1 MVHESISKST
11 YLEREGNMAEKR
23 NYLQVVADVCRVF
36 GTTTDRD
43 KILHM
48 IVGSAVEKMQAK
60 AACLFMPTAQ
70 NQEYKVVAQKGL
82 SQKYLRRG
90 IGNVENIPKIL
101 LRKGYIYYP
110 DVTVDTRLEK
120 REEKRVEGLC
130 SMLIIPV
137 MVSGQIIGVLCIYTD
152 KIKKFSETQIEFL
165 SILAEQGGM
174 AIENARLVE
183 KIRENTKLFLD
194 LAASIS
200 SSLDVKTIL
209 QTLTKDI
216 SKAIGVKA
224 ASIRLLDEERKILKL
239 VASYGL
245 SQKYLNKGPISAEK
259 SIAEALKGNPVV
271 VKNAKTDKGV
281 QYKEEKAEEGI
292 ESILCVPIKSKNA
305 VIGVFRLYSAEQRI
319 FTDDEVML
327 VTALAS
333 QGGLAIQNASL
344 YLMLKQDMKDLQD
357 DIWSYRCWF

>member
-1 MVHESISKST
+1 
-11 YLEREGNMAEKR
+11 MADKQ
-23 NYLQVVADVCRVF
+23 NYLQGIADVSRVL
-36 GTTTDRD
+36 GATTDRD
-43 KILHM
+43 KILYM

-60 AACLFMPTAQ
+60 AACLFMPAAR
-70 NQEYKVVAQKGL
+70 NQKYKVVAQKGL

-90 IGNVENIPKIL
+90 IGNVENITEIIL
-101 LRKGYIYYP
+101 KKGYIYYP
-110 DVTVDTRLEK
+110 DVTVDPRLEK
-120 REEKRVEGLC
+120 WEEKKVEGIR
-130 SMLIIPV
+130 SMLITPV
-137 MVSGQIIGVLCIYTD
+137 MVSGQIIGILCVYTD

-224 ASIRLLDEERKILKL
+224 ASIRLLDEERKTLKL

-245 SQKYLNKGPISAEK
+245 SQKYLNKGPIYTEK
-259 SIAEALKGNPVV
+259 SIAEALEGNPVV
-271 VKNAKTDKGV
+271 VNNAKTDKGV
-281 QYKEEKAEEGI
+281 QYKKEKAEEGI

-305 VIGVFRLYSAEQRI
+305 VIGVLRLYSAEQRI

-344 YLMLKQDMKDLQD
+344 YLMLQQDIKELKD
-357 DIWSYRCWF
+357 DIWSMRCWF